1 MRGQATMVTVVL
13 LLFSACSTP
22 SVSHDISA
30 VISSP
35 TEESR
40 AELQKVVSKALN
52 GIEVKLADHA
62 LTQSSLLTIE
72 RRPIRESQGRRIMG
86 RELGMPHQF
95 RLVKNG
101 SKCILVRLSDDSR
114 WELPKTNCI
123 AE

>member
-1 MRGQATMVTVVL
+1 MVAGVL
-13 LLFSACSTP
+13 LLLYACSTP
-22 SVSHDISA
+22 SVSQDISA
-30 VISSP
+30 VISNP

-52 GIEVKLADHA
+52 GIEVKLAAHA

-72 RRPIRESQGRRIMG
+72 RRPVRDSQGRRIMG
-86 RELGMPHQF
+86 RELGKPHQF

>member
-1 MRGQATMVTVVL
+1 MRCQATMVTAAL
-13 LLFSACSTP
+13 LLLSACSTT

-40 AELQKVVSKALN
+40 AELRKVVSKALN
-52 GIEVKLADHA
+52 GIEVKFAVQA

-72 RRPIRESQGRRIMG
+72 RRPVRDPQGRRIMG
-86 RELGMPHQF
+86 QELGMPHQF

-101 SKCILVRLSDDSR
+101 SKCILVKMSDGSR
-114 WELPKTNCI
+114 WVLPKTNCI

>member
-1 MRGQATMVTVVL
+1 MRDQAIMVAAA
-13 LLFSACSTP
+13 LLFLSTCSTP

-40 AELQKVVSKALN
+40 AELRKVVSKALN
-52 GIEVKLADHA
+52 GIEVKLAAHA

-72 RRPIRESQGRRIMG
+72 RRPIRDPQGRRIMG
-86 RELGMPHQF
+86 RELGKPHQF

-101 SKCILVRLSDDSR
+101 SKCILVKLSDDSR
-114 WELPKTNCI
+114 WVLPKTNCI